1 MASISDIIENF
12 ILKTLG
18 ESDSIEISRNDL
30 AEFFSCAPSQINYV
44 LETRFTVD
52 RGYARESK
60 RGGSGFIKITKVNI
74 DDDNYVRKLVL
85 ESIGDELKEN
95 RMGHILDKLTEEK
108 ILSKAEADIVKTCL
122 SDDNLIVP
130 NMLRDK
136 IRAKSFK
143 GVLVNLLKNGE
154 DSSDDTIR

>member
-18 ESDSIEISRNDL
+18 DSESIEISRNDL

-44 LETRFTVD
+44 LETRFTID
-52 RGYARESK
+52 RGFARESK
-60 RGGSGFIKITKVNI
+60 RGGSGFIKISKVNI

-85 ESIGDELKEN
+85 ESIGDELKET
-95 RMGHILDKLTEEK
+95 RMGHILDKLTEES

-130 NMLRDK
+130 NLLRDK

-143 GVLVNLLKNGE
+143 GVLVNLLKSGE
-154 DSSDDTIR
+154 ENK

>member
-52 RGYARESK
+52 RGFARESK

>member
-52 RGYARESK
+52 RGFARESK

-108 ILSKAEADIVKTCL
+108 ILSRAEADIVKTCL